1 MLTKETKQKIKS
13 ARDIL
18 VGQLPLPSDQVE
30 LITITLIYKFM
41 NDMDEEFKVISDE
54 PQFFKGKLKKFA
66 WKEIISD
73 KKTPTEKLKLFAEGI
88 KEIQTLPSI
97 FSSYLKIFLAIHF

>member
-1 MLTKETKQKIKS
+1 
-13 ARDIL
+13 
-18 VGQLPLPSDQVE
+18 
-30 LITITLIYKFM
+30 M

-88 KEIQTLPSI
+88 KKFKLPSI